1 MSKNPLILVLL
12 AAFAGPAIAADAPGA
27 AAAAVVTPV
36 TAPAQVQSQ
45 VQTPAEDANFPTPSL
60 LKPRVSFWKQVFAE
74 WSEHNSALHT
84 KGDVSKVFAVLDFRA
99 DAAVLSPNE
108 LAAKKNREEKAAR
121 IELDANLRALQ
132 ARIDAGEALN
142 PNLLPPAQAKIVAL
156 FNGDSDPKRYEKAAD
171 DLRFQRG
178 LRERTQRALEVSGR
192 YLPEME
198 KIFASYGLP
207 TRLTRLPLVES
218 SFNVEAYSKAAAAG
232 LWQFIPSSARIY
244 MRLNNVVDDRRDP
257 WTSTDAAARHLRDDY
272 ASLGSW
278 PLALTAYNHG
288 RAGMVKGLREV
299 NGTTLT
305 DLIERYQAKSF
316 GFASSNFYSEFIA
329 ASEIERDY
337 RSHYGELQREPLL
350 RFDTVRTRDYVPYDT
365 LRKIAGADEEEFR
378 RLNPAYR
385 AEVVS
390 GKLRVPANEAIRV
403 PSGAG
408 QRFELAYATLTPDQR
423 RSSQNV
429 IFSTHVVARGDNIAK
444 IAKRYGLSQREILV
458 ANNLGSAA
466 KLRKGQK
473 LQIPSSGDATEVAD
487 ATPSAAEVAQVAKVK
502 AMVPAA
508 AGGSVAVATV
518 GSEHRTHRVRSGQT
532 LGAIAKR
539 YRTSTDALRELNG
552 FGESHVLRAGSTIK
566 VPRG

>member
-1 MSKNPLILVLL
+1 MSKNPLILALL
-12 AAFAGPAIAADAPGA
+12 AAVSGPLAAAEAPGA
-27 AAAAVVTPV
+27 AAAAAV
-36 TAPAQVQSQ
+36 APAAV
-45 VQTPAEDANFPTPSL
+45 VAVVEDANFPTPEL
-60 LKPRVSFWKQVFAE
+60 IRPRVRFWKQVFAE
-74 WSEHNSALHT
+74 WSEHSSALHV
-84 KGDVSKVFAVLDFRA
+84 KNDVSKVFRVLDFRA

-121 IELDANLRALQ
+121 SEIDTVLRSLQ
-132 ARIDAGEALN
+132 ARIDAGETLN
-142 PNLLPPAQAKIVAL
+142 PNLLPPDQAKIVAL
-156 FNGDSDPKRYEKAAD
+156 FDGDSDPKRFEQAAD

-198 KIFASYGLP
+198 KIFAGYGLP

-272 ASLGSW
+272 NALGSW

-288 RAGMVKGLREV
+288 RAGIARGLREV
-299 NGTTLT
+299 DGTTLT
-305 DLIERYQAKSF
+305 DLIQRYQAKSF

-337 RSHYGELQREPLL
+337 RAHYGELQREPLL
-350 RFDTVRTRDYVPYDT
+350 RFDTVRTRDYVPYET
-365 LRKIAGADEEEFR
+365 LRRIAGADEEEFR

-385 AEVVS
+385 AEVVN
-390 GKLRVPANEAIRV
+390 GRLRVPANETIRV

-408 QRFELAYATLTPDQR
+408 ERFELAYATLTPDQR

-444 IAKRYGLSQREILV
+444 IAKRYGRSQREILI

-466 KLRKGQK
+466 KLRRGQK
-473 LQIPSSGDATEVAD
+473 LQIPSSGDAIEVAD
-487 ATPSAAEVAQVAKVK
+487 ATPSAAEVAQVVKVK
-502 AMVPAA
+502 AAAPAS
-508 AGGSVAVATV
+508 AGATV
-518 GSEHRTHRVRSGQT
+518 ASASMTRAHRTHRVRSGQT

-539 YRTSTDALRELNG
+539 YRTSIDTLRELNG
-552 FGESHVLRAGSTIK
+552 FGDQHVLRAGSTIK